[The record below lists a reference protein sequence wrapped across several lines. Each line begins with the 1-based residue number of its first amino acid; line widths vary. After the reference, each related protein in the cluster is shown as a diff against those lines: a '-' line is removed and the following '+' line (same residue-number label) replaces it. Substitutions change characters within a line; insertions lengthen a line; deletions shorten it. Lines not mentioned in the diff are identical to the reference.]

1 MDSAGISAVLAAED
15 PTAFYGP
22 RGTSALKTERGYV
35 LVSDTGVRYSV
46 GSQAELRAL
55 GFTAEHNV
63 QFARVASLPDGGL
76 LSAENARQTTVAM
89 MPSASTRESTTGTE

>member
-1 MDSAGISAVLAAED
+1 MLAADE
-15 PTAFYGP
+15 PTAYYGP

-35 LVSDTGVRYSV
+35 LVSDNGVRYSV

-55 GFTAEHNV
+55 GFTAEQEV

-76 LSAENARQTTVAM
+76 LSAEKARQTTVAM